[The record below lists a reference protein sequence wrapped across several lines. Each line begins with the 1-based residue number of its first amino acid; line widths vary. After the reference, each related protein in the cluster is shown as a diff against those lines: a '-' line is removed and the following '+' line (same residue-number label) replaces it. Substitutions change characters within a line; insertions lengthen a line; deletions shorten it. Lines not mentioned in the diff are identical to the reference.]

1 MIVEQIVKE
10 VERLATGSWLKTALV
25 GSEFRMFWS
34 QPRTLVVFFR
44 PVPSSTSEAYFLK
57 VRVPT
62 PHNILHFLQKR
73 ENKVG
78 TVCKTHFPLITSSV
92 IS

>member
-34 QPRTLVVFFR
+34 RPRTLVVFFR
-44 PVPSSTSEAYFLK
+44 PVLSSTTEEAFTAESELIMHK
-57 VRVPT
+57 KKTVD
-62 PHNILHFLQKR
+62 ILRYIFS
-73 ENKVG
+73 NAS
-78 TVCKTHFPLITSSV
+78 I
-92 IS
+92 

>member
-1 MIVEQIVKE
+1 MRMMRAIC
-10 VERLATGSWLKTALV
+10 RLLV
-25 GSEFRMFWS
+25 GA
-34 QPRTLVVFFR
+34 
-44 PVPSSTSEAYFLK
+44 PVKTGINHNCLLCSEAYFLK